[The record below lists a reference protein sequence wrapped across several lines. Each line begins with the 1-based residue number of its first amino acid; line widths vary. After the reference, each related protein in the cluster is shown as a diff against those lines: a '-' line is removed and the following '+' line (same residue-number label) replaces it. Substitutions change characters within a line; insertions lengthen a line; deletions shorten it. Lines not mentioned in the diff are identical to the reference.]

1 MTVRI
6 WLMIGV
12 AVPIIGILGLLV
24 WASLPGYSQ
33 PTGLNRDFKAVAV
46 EPRAA
51 SDFNLTTMDG
61 RNISLA
67 DFKGKIVLID
77 FWASW
82 CEPCRYEAQL
92 LNDGYNAYS
101 NNNVEFIGINIW
113 DNESPAESFVEEF
126 SVPYANGIDVS
137 GNIAINYGV
146 AGVPEKYFID
156 QYGYIQK
163 KFRGPISEEI
173 LSSTIDEMLSDG
185 SY

>member
-1 MTVRI
+1 MTVRL

-12 AVPIIGILGLLV
+12 AVPIVGILGLLV

-33 PTGLNRDFKAVAV
+33 PTGLNRDFDAVAI

-51 SDFNLTTMDG
+51 STFDLTTMDG
-61 RNISLA
+61 RNINLA

-92 LNDGYNAYS
+92 LNDVYNAYS
-101 NNNVEFIGINIW
+101 NSNVEFIGINIW
-113 DNESPAESFVEEF
+113 DNEVSAGKFVEEF
-126 SVPYANGIDVS
+126 SVPYANGIDVN

-156 QYGYIQK
+156 QYGEIQK

-173 LSSTIDEMLSDG
+173 LNSTIDEMISG
-185 SY
+185 GTY

>member
-1 MTVRI
+1 M
-6 WLMIGV
+6 
-12 AVPIIGILGLLV
+12 
-24 WASLPGYSQ
+24 
-33 PTGLNRDFKAVAV
+33 
-46 EPRAA
+46 
-51 SDFNLTTMDG
+51 
-61 RNISLA
+61 
-67 DFKGKIVLID
+67 
-77 FWASW
+77 
-82 CEPCRYEAQL
+82 
-92 LNDGYNAYS
+92 NDGYNAYS

-113 DNESPAESFVEEF
+113 DNESSAENFVEEF

-173 LSSTIDEMLSDG
+173 LSSTIDELLSEG

>member
-6 WLMIGV
+6 LLMIGV
-12 AVPIIGILGLLV
+12 GVPVIDILGLLG

-82 CEPCRYEAQL
+82 CEPCRYEAHL

-113 DNESPAESFVEEF
+113 DNESSAENFVEEF

-173 LSSTIDEMLSDG
+173 LSFTIDELLSEG